1 MLEAGQ
7 GNKQRKSPPSMSPW
21 PEPGAQRW
29 KGMLLSSWS
38 PGGQALANNLPAVS
52 PEDPPHLR
60 QPLMYLS
67 LCPIA
72 NNQLRLADFST
83 FVREPAA
90 LAQLSI
96 CRKEAENQGKKKKKL
111 LSHYSYSFPY
121 SLPHPLTVSTAMP
134 LSSSSS
140 FFKNLFITIFPFMW
154 REPLASVQ

>member
-29 KGMLLSSWS
+29 KGVLLSSWS
-38 PGGQALANNLPAVS
+38 PGRQALANNLPAVS

-96 CRKEAENQGKKKKKL
+96 CRKEAENQGKKKKAFK
-111 LSHYSYSFPY
+111 
-121 SLPHPLTVSTAMP
+121 SLFLFISLFSAPPPHSLYCHA
-134 LSSSSS
+134 S
-140 FFKNLFITIFPFMW
+140 FFFFFFF
-154 REPLASVQ
+154 